1 MSIVVILCP
10 KTGVQISTGIETD
23 LAGFSKLPSTQFEVD
38 CWACGGRHT
47 WSRRWATLLEADAP
61 TDGRAGIPVSTPAE
75 PHRERTAG

>member
-23 LAGFSKLPSTQFEVD
+23 VAGFSKLPPTKFEVD

-47 WSRRWATLLEADAP
+47 WSRRWATLLEADAI
-61 TDGRAGIPVSTPAE
+61 DRQAGIPIST
-75 PHRERTAG
+75 TADVP